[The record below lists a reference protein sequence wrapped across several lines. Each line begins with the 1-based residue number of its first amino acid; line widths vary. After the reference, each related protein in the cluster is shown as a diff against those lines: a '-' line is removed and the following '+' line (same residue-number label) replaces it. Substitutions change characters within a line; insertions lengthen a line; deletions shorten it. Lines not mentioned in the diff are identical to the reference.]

1 MEALTIIIPSNN
13 RPELLRRSILYW
25 SKQRFRVIVCDGS
38 DESQDTWVKGLFAG
52 NIEYFHSQSPFP
64 QRIKIA
70 AGMVDTRYSILL
82 SDDEFYLPKALVEC
96 IDFLDKN
103 EEYIAVGGVC
113 VGFSPGNTRILGF
126 TQYPEWI
133 GRERIESSARDRVVA
148 HMGAY
153 TNYLSG
159 SVTRSHVWKSIAD
172 LYASHE
178 LPIFALWELE
188 MNLILSYCGKSKVL
202 NNLMHFRSHGEAVPI
217 RNNIPSLS
225 TKNTLSDIWKSN
237 RHLNLR
243 KGFVSIVS
251 DALEELSTCEAKDG
265 SGKIAVENAIDAYCK
280 CIQSMEKSDRFTG
293 FVKKIIPDAI
303 RKKLKYLTPLKRG
316 RHLASDQKSLE
327 EAIRDLEVLGI
338 YVDRNDVGDVISSIN
353 DFHGYENRT
362 YLSSVEAT

>member
-38 DESQDTWVKGLFAG
+38 DEPQDTWVKGLFAG

-82 SDDEFYLPKALVEC
+82 SDDEFYLPKALGEC

-133 GRERIESSARDRVVA
+133 GRERIESSASDRVVA

-153 TNYLSG
+153 TNYLSV

-178 LPIFALWELE
+178 LPIFAQWELE

-202 NNLMHFRSHGEAVPI
+202 NNLMHLRSHGEGIPI

-225 TKNTLSDIWKSN
+225 YKNTVSDVWLIS
-237 RHLNLR
+237 RHADLR
-243 KGFVSIVS
+243 KTFVSIIS
-251 DALEELSTCEAKDG
+251 SAFEQLSTSEAKPE
-265 SGKIAVENAIDAYCK
+265 SGKVAVENAIDAYCEWLK
-280 CIQSMEKSDRFTG
+280 VRGKHKDFTR
-293 FVKKIIPDAI
+293 I
-303 RKKLKYLTPLKRG
+303 LKRLIPG
-316 RHLASDQKSLE
+316 AIKQRLRVLISLTGSHLSGNQKSLE
-327 EAIRDLEVLGI
+327 EAIRDLELLGI
-338 YVDRNDVGDVISSIN
+338 SIDHNDVGVIMASIN
-353 DFHGYENRT
+353 DFYGYKNPAN
-362 YLSSVEAT
+362 LNSDAAT